1 MQQSKMGDGERA
13 ASRVRRTVSGI
24 LMTLALAGLASAGAL
39 EDGFAAYQD
48 KDYVKAVEIWRP
60 LADAG
65 NATAQFRLG
74 VMYIEGRGVAPDDAE
89 GAKWFRRAAEQG
101 EPMAQFNLG
110 ASYAE
115 GAGVPRDDA
124 EAARW
129 FRRAADQ
136 GVSLAQLNLGI
147 MYSEGRGVAKDLVE
161 AVKWIDLAVFSL
173 PAGGARS
180 DAARALAAITAQ
192 LTSEQIQE
200 AKSRQRAWKAKP
212 EAK

>member
-1 MQQSKMGDGERA
+1 MQQRKMGDGERA
-13 ASRVRRTVSGI
+13 ASRVCSAVAGI
-24 LMTLALAGLASAGAL
+24 LMTLALAGSVSAGAL

-48 KDYVKAVEIWRP
+48 KDYVKAIQIWRP

-180 DAARALAAITAQ
+180 DAARALAAITEQ

-212 EAK
+212 EVK